1 MDTAS
6 DIQSGCIWDCPSGS
20 SLQTSEVGHA
30 CKNKRGEREGPR
42 LIRSSDQTLYSVYR
56 QDQLVSLPWVLD
68 SEGYPIES
76 QTYNYIADKDSIP
89 LLQGFLNRFPESDK
103 KINVRVR
110 LAALGA
116 MSADEIFLRVVIQ
129 NIVDLSLKG

>member
-1 MDTAS
+1 M
-6 DIQSGCIWDCPSGS
+6 
-20 SLQTSEVGHA
+20 
-30 CKNKRGEREGPR
+30 
-42 LIRSSDQTLYSVYR
+42 YR
-56 QDQLVSLPWVLD
+56 QDQLVELPWVLD

-116 MSADEIFLRVVIQ
+116 MSADEIF
-129 NIVDLSLKG
+129 